1 MKWITTYRH
10 SAPCLSHGGHFV
22 PLDNLLMSSIS
33 ECSGPK
39 QIAKETS
46 YESEFGGVSRPA
58 VAVAAQPLDS
68 TLGTAGVAGSSPVK
82 VSYISS
88 HTPDT

>member
-33 ECSGPK
+33 ECSEPK

-58 VAVAAQPLDS
+58 VAVAVIPS
-68 TLGTAGVAGSSPVK
+68 IAGLSPVK
-82 VSYISS
+82 VLNISS
-88 HTPDT
+88 K

>member
-46 YESEFGGVSRPA
+46 YESEFGGVSRPVVA
-58 VAVAAQPLDS
+58 VAVIPGHS
-68 TLGTAGVAGSSPVK
+68 
-82 VSYISS
+82 
-88 HTPDT
+88 